1 MDLRKRIEALEKTK
15 EPDEVVAALKAEI
28 LQRDPDADVSECVDI
43 VTALAALADRLPN

>member
-1 MDLRKRIEALEKTK
+1 MNLRKRLEALEKLT

-43 VTALAALADRLPN
+43 VTALSALADRLPN

>member
-28 LQRDPDADVSECVDI
+28 LQRDPDADVSECEDI
-43 VTALAALADRLPN
+43 ASALKTLASYLPN